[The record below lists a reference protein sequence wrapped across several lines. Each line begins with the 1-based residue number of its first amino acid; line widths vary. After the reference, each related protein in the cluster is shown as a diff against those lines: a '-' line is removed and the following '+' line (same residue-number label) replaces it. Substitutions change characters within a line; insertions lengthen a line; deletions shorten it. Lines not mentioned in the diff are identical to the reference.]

1 MSNEMVIPYDW
12 VATKMNHWYVAIK
25 NNWVKTAEERKE
37 EVKKEIAL
45 MEENQD
51 VLLYFSLL
59 EFRHELMLDYLY
71 PDVKRDIEKRYE
83 ELKTTRRSKNLNGK
97 LEYYYHFFMGM
108 YYFRQK
114 ELIHCLNFYR
124 IAEQELDSIEGEEV
138 EKAEFYFKMSEV
150 FYHMKQ
156 TYFSMHYARRAY
168 HIYRNDPSYGGRQVH
183 CQFVISGN
191 WLDNMR
197 NEEALKHAKQAL
209 EDAEKLGENYLIRKA
224 LFNVGLCYDKLEEYA
239 NASLY
244 YKKSLD
250 IQEPENLNYQARTL
264 FMMAFNEG
272 KQNNLENAKEFYK
285 KSKKLAKQCREET
298 VLEKLK
304 MVKGLYLSPNLDL
317 LRETVQYFEKTNMY
331 PDMEWYGVF
340 IGDFLSSKR
349 ELMGANEFYRKAID
363 ARIKIQRG
371 ELLLEV

>member
-1 MSNEMVIPYDW
+1 
-12 VATKMNHWYVAIK
+12 
-25 NNWVKTAEERKE
+25 
-37 EVKKEIAL
+37 
-45 MEENQD
+45 
-51 VLLYFSLL
+51 
-59 EFRHELMLDYLY
+59 
-71 PDVKRDIEKRYE
+71 
-83 ELKTTRRSKNLNGK
+83 
-97 LEYYYHFFMGM
+97 
-108 YYFRQK
+108 
-114 ELIHCLNFYR
+114 
-124 IAEQELDSIEGEEV
+124 
-138 EKAEFYFKMSEV
+138 
-150 FYHMKQ
+150 
-156 TYFSMHYARRAY
+156 
-168 HIYRNDPSYGGRQVH
+168 
-183 CQFVISGN
+183 
-191 WLDNMR
+191 MR

-317 LRETVQYFEKTNMY
+317 LRKHFNTSKKQTCILIWN
-331 PDMEWYGVF
+331 GTA
-340 IGDFLSSKR
+340 FLSGTFCPAS
-349 ELMGANEFYRKAID
+349 GN
-363 ARIKIQRG
+363 
-371 ELLLEV
+371 